1 MKWSIIVSAGALGL
15 LTACSPEPSSDQ
27 AGAEPPPAQTTSPA
41 PGVAAAPLEVAP
53 VAASTS
59 PIAQQIDAAAF
70 SAGPTDEAAAG
81 RLLVRA
87 QVLLDRA
94 HFSPGVIDG
103 KTGEN
108 VRQAVAAFERAK
120 GLRVDGLLD
129 AQVWQA
135 LTSADSAPV
144 LQDYVITEA
153 DLAGPFVQKIPT
165 DYAEMA
171 KLKTLGYSSP
181 VEMLAERFHMDEAL
195 LTSLN
200 PGVDFT
206 KAGATIVVAQVGEDK
221 LPAAVTRIE
230 VDKAEREVRAYGQD
244 NQLLAVYPATV
255 GSAERPAPVGEW
267 AVRVV
272 AADPTYNYDPKRL
285 TFGDK
290 TDKLTIAAGPNNPVG
305 STWIDLTK
313 DTFGIHGAPEPSK
326 VGKAESHGCVRLT
339 NWDAKELGAAV
350 KAGTTVVFT
359 GAATTAGKTK
369 A

>member
-1 MKWSIIVSAGALGL
+1 MKWSTIVSAGTLSL
-15 LTACSPEPSSDQ
+15 LAACSGEPSTEQ
-27 AGAEPPPAQTTSPA
+27 ASTEQQSAPTASPAVDVAAGPLEAAPPPASVSP
-41 PGVAAAPLEVAP
+41 L
-53 VAASTS
+53 
-59 PIAQQIDAAAF
+59 AQQIDAATF
-70 SAGPTDEAAAG
+70 SSEPTDEAAA
-81 RLLVRA
+81 RRVLVRA

-103 KTGEN
+103 EAGEN
-108 VRQAVAAFERAK
+108 VRQAVAAYERAK
-120 GLRVDGLLD
+120 GLPVDGLMD

-144 LQDYVITEA
+144 LQDYVITDA
-153 DLAGPFVQKIPT
+153 DLAGPFVRKIPT
-165 DYAEMA
+165 DYGEMA
-171 KLKTLGYSSP
+171 KLKALGYSSP

-206 KAGATIVVAQVGEDK
+206 KAGATIVVAQVGEGK
-221 LPAAVTRIE
+221 LPAAVARIE
-230 VDKAEREVRAYGQD
+230 VDKAEREVRAYGED

-267 AVRVV
+267 AVRTV

-285 TFGDK
+285 TFGEK

-339 NWDAKELGAAV
+339 NWDAKELGGAV
-350 KAGTTVVFT
+350 KAGTRVVFT
-359 GAATTAGKTK
+359 GAATKAGKT
-369 A
+369 